1 MGSDITNDD
10 MVRQS
15 SVVEDYDAKII
26 KKAGAIVTLEL
37 IPKED
42 AAVVWEKIVINIDTN
57 LIFDNYS
64 KKCT

>member
-15 SVVEDYDAKII
+15 SVVEDYDATII

-42 AAVVWEKIVINIDTN
+42 AVVVWKKIVINIDTN